1 MALGRSKMKINEIV
15 TEGLGRGLL
24 KTAAVVGKM
33 FDPETGAKLQSYY
46 SQSDPNYNNSD
57 PTQSPDELRQQM
69 KAMKEKMRPKEVTT
83 PTGIKLV
90 KTNGK
95 WVRQDDNTVI
105 TDPTEIKKIEQLVT
119 NKQQLAIAR
128 GYPIK

>member
-1 MALGRSKMKINEIV
+1 MKINEIV
-15 TEGLGRGLL
+15 TEGFGRGLL

-69 KAMKEKMRPKEVTT
+69 KTMKEKMRPTEVITSK
-83 PTGIKLV
+83 GIKLV

-105 TDPTEIKKIEQLVT
+105 TDPAEIKKIEQLVT

-128 GYPIK
+128 GYTPK

>member
-1 MALGRSKMKINEIV
+1 MKINEVV
-15 TEGLGRGLL
+15 TEGFGRGLL

-46 SQSDPNYNNSD
+46 SQSDPKHNDGKEENLT
-57 PTQSPDELRQQM
+57 PQELRQQM

-105 TDPTEIKKIEQLVT
+105 TDPTEIKKIEQLAT

-128 GYPIK
+128 GYTPK

>member
-1 MALGRSKMKINEIV
+1 MKINEIV
-15 TEGLGRGLL
+15 AEGLGRGLL

-46 SQSDPNYNNSD
+46 AQSDPNYNNSD
-57 PTQSPDELRQQM
+57 PTQSPEELRQQM
-69 KAMKEKMRPKEVTT
+69 KAMKEKMRPTEVTT
-83 PTGIKLV
+83 SKGIKLI

-95 WVRQDDNTVI
+95 WVRQDDKTVI
-105 TDPTEIKKIEQLVT
+105 TDPTEIKKIEQLAT

-128 GYPIK
+128 GYPTK

>member
-1 MALGRSKMKINEIV
+1 MKINEIV
-15 TEGLGRGLL
+15 AEGLGRGLL

-46 SQSDPNYNNSD
+46 AQSDPNYNNSD
-57 PTQSPDELRQQM
+57 PTQSPEELRQQM
-69 KAMKEKMRPKEVTT
+69 KAMKEKMRPTEVTT
-83 PTGIKLV
+83 SKGIKLI

-105 TDPTEIKKIEQLVT
+105 TDPAMIKKIEQLAT

-128 GYPIK
+128 GYPTK

>member
-1 MALGRSKMKINEIV
+1 MVSGRLIMKINEVIA
-15 TEGLGRGLL
+15 EGLGRGLL
-24 KTAAVVGKM
+24 KTAATVGKM

-46 SQSDPNYNNSD
+46 AQSDPNYNNSD
-57 PTQSPDELRQQM
+57 PTQSPAEIQQQM
-69 KAMKEKMRPKEVTT
+69 KAMKEKMRPTEVITRN
-83 PTGIKLV
+83 GIKLV

-105 TDPTEIKKIEQLVT
+105 TDPVMIKKIEQLAT

-128 GYPIK
+128 GYPTK

>member
-1 MALGRSKMKINEIV
+1 MKINEV
-15 TEGLGRGLL
+15 VAEGLGRGLL

-46 SQSDPNYNNSD
+46 AQSDPNYNNSD
-57 PTQSPDELRQQM
+57 PTQSPAELQQQM
-69 KAMKEKMRPKEVTT
+69 KAMKEKMRPTEVITR
-83 PTGIKLV
+83 TGIKLV

-95 WVRQDDNTVI
+95 WVRQDDKTVI
-105 TDPTEIKKIEQLVT
+105 TDPTEIKKIEQLAT

-128 GYPIK
+128 GYPTK

>member
-1 MALGRSKMKINEIV
+1 MKINEVV

-46 SQSDPNYNNSD
+46 AQSDPNYNNSD
-57 PTQSPDELRQQM
+57 PLQSSDEIRQQM
-69 KAMKEKMRPKEVTT
+69 KAMKEKMRPTEVTT
-83 PTGIKLV
+83 SKGIKLV
-90 KTNGK
+90 KIDGK

-128 GYPIK
+128 GYPTK

>member
-1 MALGRSKMKINEIV
+1 MKINEVIA
-15 TEGLGRGLL
+15 EGLGRGLL

-46 SQSDPNYNNSD
+46 AQSDPNYNNSD
-57 PTQSPDELRQQM
+57 PTQSPEELQQQM
-69 KAMKEKMRPKEVTT
+69 KAMKEKMRPTEVTT
-83 PTGIKLV
+83 SKGIRLI

-105 TDPTEIKKIEQLVT
+105 TDPAEIKKIEQLAT

-128 GYPIK
+128 GYPTK

>member
-1 MALGRSKMKINEIV
+1 MKINEVV
-15 TEGLGRGLL
+15 TEGFGRGLL

-46 SQSDPNYNNSD
+46 AQSDPNYNNSD
-57 PTQSPDELRQQM
+57 PTQSPEELRQQM
-69 KAMKEKMRPKEVTT
+69 KAMKEKMRPTEVTT
-83 PTGIKLV
+83 SKGIKLI

-105 TDPTEIKKIEQLVT
+105 TDPAEIKKIEQLVT

-128 GYPIK
+128 GYTSK

>member
-1 MALGRSKMKINEIV
+1 MKINEV
-15 TEGLGRGLL
+15 VAEGLGRGLL

-46 SQSDPNYNNSD
+46 AQSDPNYNNSD
-57 PTQSPDELRQQM
+57 PTQSPEELQQQM
-69 KAMKEKMRPKEVTT
+69 KAMKEKMRPTEVTT
-83 PTGIKLV
+83 SKGIRLI

-105 TDPTEIKKIEQLVT
+105 TDPAEIKKIEQLAT

-128 GYPIK
+128 GYPTK

>member
-1 MALGRSKMKINEIV
+1 MALGRSKMKINEVI

-24 KTAAVVGKM
+24 KTAATVGKM

-46 SQSDPNYNNSD
+46 AQSDPNYNNSD
-57 PTQSPDELRQQM
+57 TSQSPEELQQQM

-83 PTGIKLV
+83 RKGIKLV
-90 KTNGK
+90 KTDGK
-95 WVRQDDNTVI
+95 WYRQDNNSVI
-105 TDPTEIKKIEQLVT
+105 TDPVEIKKIEQLVT

-128 GYPIK
+128 GYTPR

>member
-1 MALGRSKMKINEIV
+1 MKINEVI

-46 SQSDPNYNNSD
+46 AQSDPNYNDDKEENLT
-57 PTQSPDELRQQM
+57 PQELQQQM

-83 PTGIKLV
+83 RTGIKLV
-90 KTNGK
+90 KTDGK

-105 TDPTEIKKIEQLVT
+105 TDPVEIKKIEQLAT

-128 GYPIK
+128 GYTPK

>member
-1 MALGRSKMKINEIV
+1 MKINEIV
-15 TEGLGRGLL
+15 AEGLGRGLL

-46 SQSDPNYNNSD
+46 AQSDPNYNNSD
-57 PTQSPDELRQQM
+57 PTQSPEELRQQM
-69 KAMKEKMRPKEVTT
+69 KAMKEKMRPTEVTT
-83 PTGIKLV
+83 SKGIKLI

-105 TDPTEIKKIEQLVT
+105 TDPAMIKKIEQLAT

-128 GYPIK
+128 GYTPK

>member
-1 MALGRSKMKINEIV
+1 MKINEV
-15 TEGLGRGLL
+15 VAEGFGRGLL

-46 SQSDPNYNNSD
+46 AQSDPNYNNSD
-57 PTQSPDELRQQM
+57 PSQSPEELQQQM
-69 KAMKEKMRPKEVTT
+69 KAMKEKMRPTEVTT
-83 PTGIKLV
+83 SKGIKLI

-105 TDPTEIKKIEQLVT
+105 TDPAMIKKIEQLAT

>member
-1 MALGRSKMKINEIV
+1 MKINEV
-15 TEGLGRGLL
+15 VAEGLGRGLL

-46 SQSDPNYNNSD
+46 AQSDPNYNNSD
-57 PTQSPDELRQQM
+57 PTQSPEELRQQM
-69 KAMKEKMRPKEVTT
+69 KAMKEKMRPTEVTT
-83 PTGIKLV
+83 SKGIKLI

-105 TDPTEIKKIEQLVT
+105 TDPAMIKKIEQLAT

-128 GYPIK
+128 GYTPK

>member
-1 MALGRSKMKINEIV
+1 MKINEVV
-15 TEGLGRGLL
+15 TEGFGRGLL

-46 SQSDPNYNNSD
+46 AQSDPNYNNSD
-57 PTQSPDELRQQM
+57 PTQSPEELRQQM
-69 KAMKEKMRPKEVTT
+69 KAMKEKMRPTEVTT
-83 PTGIKLV
+83 SKGIKLI

-105 TDPTEIKKIEQLVT
+105 TDPAEIKKIEQLVT

-128 GYPIK
+128 GYTPK